1 MHPTELIQLSFAE
14 QRIMYRKRNWRG
26 YQGSAHSV
34 QRDFPLA
41 IITVVRM
48 LMKTKASRS
57 SKAATA
63 AIVVTSQI

>member
-26 YQGSAHSV
+26 YQGLAHSV

-41 IITVVRM
+41 VITVVRM
-48 LMKTKASRS
+48 LMKSKASRS
-57 SKAATA
+57 SKAA